1 MFKNRSFLVKVVKDE
16 ETPIEENQPIDIDN
30 LARVVT
36 KSVVTCTVAY
46 VGADIIRRVVIY
58 AVSSKY

>member
-16 ETPIEENQPIDIDN
+16 ETPINDSEPIDIDN
-30 LARVVT
+30 LARVIT

-58 AVSSKY
+58 AVSAKY